1 MQLPLQL
8 PLSSEFDYVAHA
20 THGTK
25 KKEKKRKGK
34 KENKKLNNRFTLV
47 PRLLSCSSSASE
59 LKSIFLLEDELKCDL
74 SPAPLSFFYS
84 SCSHPPPL
92 EIFQFITLP
101 ASPQALPPSQLC
113 RPAVNLAR
121 QLETTECVLSF
132 RSCGLTCQ

>member
-1 MQLPLQL
+1 MQL
-8 PLSSEFDYVAHA
+8 PLSSEFDYVTHA

-25 KKEKKRKGK
+25 KRKRKREKKRKR
-34 KENKKLNNRFTLV
+34 ENKKLNNRFTLV
-47 PRLLSCSSSASE
+47 SRLLSCSSSASE
-59 LKSIFLLEDELKCDL
+59 LKSIFSLEDELKCDFL
-74 SPAPLSFFYS
+74 PAPLHFPYS
-84 SCSHPPPL
+84 SRSHPPAL

-101 ASPQALPPSQLC
+101 ASPPVLPRSQLC